1 MADYESNLI
10 KPVKSLQTITGL
22 TPAKK
27 RDERKRRQQLHQEQD
42 EQAKNEEN
50 VPEKQ
55 IEDENNNMPDGH
67 RDPRQGIGKG
77 TIEQ

>member
-22 TPAKK
+22 TPARQ
-27 RDERKRRQQLHQEQD
+27 RDERNRRQQLHQEQD

-55 IEDENNNMPDGH
+55 IEDENDDKH
-67 RDPRQGIGKG
+67 RDGARIDYCA
-77 TIEQ
+77 